1 MSVHHLVRNN
11 AIINTPLGKANCFAE
26 TLEQIHQVPDHPHFD
41 DVFFA
46 STTSC
51 YRSPPDE
58 DQTVRRRHRR
68 VDKPE
73 KPSIAA
79 RILQGY
85 LDDITTWTNTWRI
98 KPNPLKSQSILMSY
112 SGANNSR
119 SRHQA
124 PHFLLNNQAIPKLQ
138 HIRYLGV
145 TFSKNC
151 TLNQDVKETLKKNPQ
166 PSQPSV
172 QDSRAHPWVRSENP
186 VPHLQN
192 LHPSRHRIPCPHL
205 RHPIPCPSSTNL
217 RLREKNAPQD
227 LSTLRQVSLRQP
239 PPRNQHNPNPIPL
252 QRTPK
257 PLRDPHLKLQKRPRH
272 PNPFHILQIP
282 VTRRP
287 PPQQNPENS
296 QAQAPPPNS
305 SPLTS
310 LHRTTGRPPGACG
323 LDSLDHA
330 VTVEDDETLGTQ
342 DIYTGKPF

>member
-1 MSVHHLVRNN
+1 MPVHHLVRNN

-112 SGANNSR
+112 SEANNSR

-151 TLNQDVKETLKKNPQ
+151 TLNQDVKETLKKSRNRANLLYRIRGRIRGCDPKTLYHTYKTFIRPVIEYRAPIYATLYPARLQ
-166 PSQPSV
+166 QISACERRMLRRIFRLSGRFPS
-172 QDSRAHPWVRSENP
+172 D
-186 VPHLQN
+186 N
-192 LHPSRHRIPCPHL
+192 LHQETNTTPIQSRFKELQSRYVTRILNSNNALAIQTLSTSYKYPSRDGRLLNRIPK
-205 RHPIPCPSSTNL
+205 IP
-217 RLREKNAPQD
+217 K
-227 LSTLRQVSLRQP
+227 
-239 PPRNQHNPNPIPL
+239 
-252 QRTPK
+252 
-257 PLRDPHLKLQKRPRH
+257 LKH
-272 PNPFHILQIP
+272 
-282 VTRRP
+282 
-287 PPQQNPENS
+287 
-296 QAQAPPPNS
+296 PPNS